1 MSVSALTRRYAK
13 ALVELGVE
21 QKAVDAYGDE
31 LAKVKEVLSQEELL
45 RQLLDSPTLVLEKKE
60 AMLADLCKLLELSEG
75 MGKFL
80 GLLLSKGRL
89 CFLSQIEENYR
100 RQADELSGILSAKI
114 TAATELDDVQ
124 QQAIA
129 TSLEKQTGKQV
140 AITVE
145 VNPDLIGGL
154 QAEIGGRLFDGSVKT
169 QLKRIEESLKNPS

>member
-13 ALVELGVE
+13 ALVEIGME
-21 QKAVDAYGDE
+21 EKAVEAYADE
-31 LAKVKEVLSQEELL
+31 LAKVKELLSQEELL
-45 RQLLDSPTLVLEKKE
+45 SQLLDNPTLAVEKKQ
-60 AMLADLCKLLELSEG
+60 AMLAEVYKALELSEG
-75 MGKFL
+75 MVKFL

-89 CFLSQIEENYR
+89 CFLSQIEESYR

-114 TAATELDDVQ
+114 TSATELDDVQ

-129 TSLEKQTGKQV
+129 SSLEKQTGKQI

-145 VNPDLIGGL
+145 VNADLIGGL

-169 QLKRIEESLKNPS
+169 QLKRIEESLKNP

>member
-21 QKAVDAYGDE
+21 QQAVETYGNE
-31 LAKVKEVLSQEELL
+31 LASIKEVLSREDLL
-45 RQLLDSPTLVLEKKE
+45 RQLLDSPTLALEKKS
-60 AMLADLCKLLELSEG
+60 AMLADLCKVLELSDG

-80 GLLLSKGRL
+80 GLLLSKGRIGYL
-89 CFLSQIEENYR
+89 GQIEEKYR

-114 TAATELDDVQ
+114 TSASALDDVQ

-140 AITVE
+140 AITVK
-145 VNPDLIGGL
+145 VDADLIGGL

-169 QLKRIEESLKNPS
+169 QLKRIEESLTKG